1 MLKKNIS
8 LFFFLL
14 FCFPL
19 LDIAKND
26 VQKDSLVSNINKFV
40 RKEDELS
47 KVKDTFNVLPQSYSS
62 ALSMLNI
69 SLKNKNKLAELK
81 ALTNLANV
89 LFINNNLDSAL
100 AINQKALLLS
110 SYLNNN
116 LFPLIILNQI
126 GLVYWKKGDYK
137 NAEKYYLK
145 SIKLNNS
152 KIPLEQA
159 KSYNYLGLIS
169 WKLGDFPKALEYY
182 LQSLK
187 IKEYIGN
194 KYEIALTLNNIANIF
209 NLVKDQNSAIK
220 YSRRALKISNELDD
234 NYIKARAF
242 QNLGASYYDKKEYK
256 TALKYLNK
264 AISIRQKEHQ
274 KNGLAYSYLKRGDV
288 FFKLRQ
294 FNNAEN
300 DYKNCLKIMEEL
312 NDSYGIASSFL
323 CLGKI
328 YDIENKNNLAIAQV
342 ELSLKYSKEKNL
354 NSLIRE
360 AHLLLSN
367 FFKEKNNYQQALS
380 EYSKYVDVNRK
391 INNIA
396 VKEKFEELK
405 LAYETEGKQKENE
418 LLRAKNQLQEF
429 ELEKNK
435 TYNALFIGFTIFA
448 LVAFFSVYSRYNLV
462 KRTRNLLRIQN
473 KKIEKQSKE
482 LSQLLKTKDKM
493 FSIIAHDLKS
503 PFQSLQG
510 YSDLLVKEF
519 KDLNN
524 NEKFEYISNIKRISK
539 NSTELVENLLQWTRA
554 QSGSLEYKPKNL
566 NLKDITDG
574 TIELAKSTAER
585 KQIEIISKI
594 NPNIF
599 VYADKNIITTVLR
612 NLLNNA
618 IKFSYNNSKIEIFTT
633 VKGNNIILNIRDH
646 GLGIEHDR
654 IENIFDVCTSTNGT
668 ENEIGSG
675 LGLALC
681 KEFVNSYG
689 GEIMVDSK
697 INEGSMFSFTIPIY
711 KLNIQLDN
719 SLG

>member
-1 MLKKNIS
+1 MIKKNTS
-8 LFFFLL
+8 LFIFLL

-19 LDIAKND
+19 FLLAKND
-26 VQKDSLVSNINKFV
+26 VQKDSLVSNKD
-40 RKEDELS
+40 RLLRTEGKLS
-47 KVKDTFNVLPQSYSS
+47 KPKEMFNVSKQSYPS
-62 ALSMLNI
+62 ALTMLNI

-81 ALTNLANV
+81 ALTNLANI

-110 SYLNNN
+110 SYHNNNN

-145 SIKLNNS
+145 SIRLNNNQL
-152 KIPLEQA
+152 PLEQA
-159 KSYNYLGLIS
+159 KSYNYLGLIY
-169 WKLGDFPKALEYY
+169 WKLSDFPKALDYY

-209 NLVKDQNSAIK
+209 NLVKDQESAIV
-220 YSRRALKISNELDD
+220 YSRRALKISNELND

-242 QNLGASYYDKKEYK
+242 QNLGASYYDKNEYK
-256 TALKYLNK
+256 TALDYLNK
-264 AISIRQKEHQ
+264 AIEIRQKEHQ

-288 FFKLRQ
+288 FFNLKQ
-294 FNNAEN
+294 FNNAET
-300 DYKNCLKIMEEL
+300 DYKNSLKIMEEL

-367 FFKEKNNYQQALS
+367 LFKEKGNFQQALA
-380 EYSKYVDVNRK
+380 EYSKYVEVNKK

-396 VKEKFEELK
+396 VNEKFDELK

-448 LVAFFSVYSRYNLV
+448 LIAFFSVYSRYNLV
-462 KRTRNLLRIQN
+462 KKTRNLLRIQN

-482 LSQLLKTKDKM
+482 LTQLLKTKDKM

-503 PFQSLQG
+503 PFQSLHG
-510 YSDLLVKEF
+510 YSELLVKEF
-519 KDLNN
+519 KKLNDI
-524 NEKFEYISNIKRISK
+524 EKFEYISNIKRISK
-539 NSTELVENLLQWTRA
+539 SSTELVENLLQWTRA
-554 QSGSLEYKPKNL
+554 QSGSLEVKPKNL
-566 NLKDITDG
+566 NLKNVLDG

-585 KQIEIISKI
+585 KQIKIFSEINS
-594 NPNIF
+594 NIF
-599 VYADKNIITTVLR
+599 VYADKNIITTVQR

-618 IKFSYNNSKIEIFTT
+618 IKFSPKNTSIEIFTT
-633 VKGNNIILNIRDH
+633 IKENNVILNVKDH
-646 GLGIEHDR
+646 GLGIE
-654 IENIFDVCTSTNGT
+654 ENRLDTIFDVCTSTNGT

-689 GEIMVDSK
+689 GKITVTSK
-697 INEGSMFSFTIPIY
+697 LNQGSIFSFTIPLY
-711 KLNIQLDN
+711 KLNVIN
-719 SLG
+719 